1 MFLILSMEDG
11 MNACRRS
18 RIEQDELTVG
28 RGSDEI
34 SQAFPRPFQF
44 LFIIYDRKLGKA
56 ESLLEL
62 FAFRIEDMRKS
73 GFLQRDGLQKRRCGA
88 AFVDIAAGDDG
99 HSHILSPFFP
109 LPYIMSKK
117 GMCVGKSAF
126 RNGLKRIQNMK
137 HLLQLLRLHLIREA
151 SFVNAVLKIPD
162 LFGVGICLRQID
174 VPRVVL

>member
-1 MFLILSMEDG
+1 MAIKRYKPTS
-11 MNACRRS
+11 AARRFM
-18 RIEQDELTVG
+18 TVHAY
-28 RGSDEI
+28 DEI
-34 SQAFPRPFQF
+34 TEVKPERG
-44 LFIIYDRKLGKA
+44 LV
-56 ESLLEL
+56 
-62 FAFRIEDMRKS
+62 EDMRKS

-126 RNGLKRIQNMK
+126 HNGLKRIQNMK